1 VDDPHV
7 RECNRRAIS
16 CPFVLTVDRFY
27 FPLEGTN
34 MKIANDVTELIGNT
48 PLVRLNPVAKNITVE
63 IVPKLEFFN
72 PVQSDHTVRTE
83 KLGVFTTFL
92 RDIESVFKRD
102 LA

>member
-1 VDDPHV
+1 
-7 RECNRRAIS
+7 
-16 CPFVLTVDRFY
+16 
-27 FPLEGTN
+27 

-48 PLVRLNPVAKNITVE
+48 LLVRLNNKTKKITVE
-63 IVPKLEFFN
+63 IVLKLEFFN

-102 LA
+102 PASRSVLEILFCYPVLNVIWGHRISHWL